1 MFCTQAGLEKA
12 LNKVL
17 GKEKDSAALKLEI
30 TKLKE
35 ELENLKLQ
43 KKMEETEIK
52 HLVKMKEE
60 KQAIELEKAM
70 NAQTKDFNKKEMDL
84 QTKYHEKIMVVLE
97 EGSKKLQDIYKEIL
111 GRLPNVNVEMKR

>member
-1 MFCTQAGLEKA
+1 MFITQSGLEKA
-12 LNKVL
+12 LAKVMS
-17 GKEKDSAALKLEI
+17 KDDVSGLKLQI
-30 TKLKE
+30 ATLKE

-60 KQAIELEKAM
+60 KQAIELQKAM
-70 NAQTKDFNKKEMDL
+70 NDQNKSFNDKEMAL
-84 QTKYHEKIMVVLE
+84 QTKYHEKVMGVLE
-97 EGSKKLQDIYKEIL
+97 EGSKKLQEIYKEIL

>member
-1 MFCTQAGLEKA
+1 MFCTQSGLEKA
-12 LNKVL
+12 LNKAL
-17 GKEKDSAALKLEI
+17 GKEKDSAALKLQI
-30 TKLKE
+30 AQLKE

-60 KQAIELEKAM
+60 KQAIELQKAL
-70 NAQTKDFNKKEMDL
+70 NDQNKQFNDKEMQL
-84 QTKYHEKIMVVLE
+84 QTKYHEKVMLVLE
-97 EGSKKLQDIYKEIL
+97 EGSKKLQEIYKEIL